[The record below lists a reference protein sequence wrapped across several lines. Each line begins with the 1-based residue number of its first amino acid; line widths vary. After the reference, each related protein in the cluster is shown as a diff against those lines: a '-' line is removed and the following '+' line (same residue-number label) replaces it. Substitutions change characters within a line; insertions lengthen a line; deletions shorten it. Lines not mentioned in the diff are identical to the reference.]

1 MLVSKKAFHGGL
13 DLTGKQLV
21 AVIFSF
27 EFA

>member
-13 DLTGKQLV
+13 DLTAKQMV
-21 AVIFSF
+21 AVIFNF